1 MQKSQLLQL
10 QADLTRK
17 KCLNDF
23 LIHQLKSSTMSLNE
37 KQAIKKAVDT
47 FAVSI
52 SQMERSIN
60 IELKRS
66 VLMIRWTYT
75 KYGTILI
82 DQIDNEEVYTGKSV
96 YIQTEEDITS
106 FLEYIGM
113 TVDKLNIGDGD
124 ICKDIGYFED

>member
-10 QADLTRK
+10 QNDLTRK

-52 SQMERSIN
+52 GQMERSIN
-60 IELKRS
+60 IELK
-66 VLMIRWTYT
+66 
-75 KYGTILI
+75 K
-82 DQIDNEEVYTGKSV
+82 E
-96 YIQTEEDITS
+96 
-106 FLEYIGM
+106 IG
-113 TVDKLNIGDGD
+113 
-124 ICKDIGYFED
+124 